1 MDLLGIVVRKVLLL
15 IIPFLIALILTV
27 QFAPEFTYLSFF
39 ILAAGLYVLLRQ
51 MAEKIEFLC
60 PECGK
65 IFKTSAT
72 AFFFSPHQTYYK
84 LLKCPECNK
93 VSWCIAKYYDGV
105 ELRAKVRKIKEKE
118 ISVKSL
124 IVQLAVIASSYVVFL
139 ASWILT
145 DVKDLV
151 LFSSSTLFFILFSS
165 FFAYAIKQEY
175 RSQIYYVLT
184 FFGVF
189 VMLLL
194 SFLQVV
200 ASLSCSF

>member
-1 MDLLGIVVRKVLLL
+1 
-15 IIPFLIALILTV
+15 
-27 QFAPEFTYLSFF
+27 
-39 ILAAGLYVLLRQ
+39 
-51 MAEKIEFLC
+51 
-60 PECGK
+60 
-65 IFKTSAT
+65 
-72 AFFFSPHQTYYK
+72 
-84 LLKCPECNK
+84 
-93 VSWCIAKYYDGV
+93 
-105 ELRAKVRKIKEKE
+105 
-118 ISVKSL
+118 VKSL

-175 RSQIYYVLT
+175 RNQIYYVLT

-189 VMLLL
+189 IILLL

-200 ASLSCSF
+200 ASLAKS